1 MMLKKFKTAPK
12 ALKALKQK
20 LGLKP
25 IILLAILGIGAIV
38 FLKTPLFEK
47 TSKQY
52 QLVEEDVYEEV
63 SVESDDPEKQ
73 STVEKIEEVL
83 GKNERPIPASDRFS
97 RWSVLD
103 NYADGYRLLYPA
115 GFKVDHSL
123 SGKVEITPPSGGGVI
138 LVYLKDNGFSVVSVT
153 DGLSTEQTDLIN
165 EAARLIEQSF
175 EFIEGSGYSL
185 ESRN

>member
-1 MMLKKFKTAPK
+1 MTFKAFFKKN
-12 ALKALKQK
+12 LL
-20 LGLKP
+20 
-25 IILLAILGIGAIV
+25 IILSIGGII

-63 SVESDDPEKQ
+63 LVEPADSDKQ
-73 STVEKIEEVL
+73 STAKKIEEVL
-83 GKNERPIPASDRFS
+83 GKNEESTPASDRFN
-97 RWSVLD
+97 RWSILD

-123 SGKVEITPPSGGGVI
+123 PGKVEITPPSGGGMI
-138 LVYLKDNGFSVVSVT
+138 LVYLKDNGFSVTSVT

-175 EFIEGSGYSL
+175 EFIEGSGYSSEL
-185 ESRN
+185 RN